1 RAWANPAEFGKG
13 MHWDVHG
20 GASLDTLTEAMAYWA
35 HDDALFRAEVYCPGA
50 GSVEVIERYAGE
62 FAAFPATADN
72 PYWTRITT
80 WWLDGARLAAM
91 HGREPRDLA
100 EYVAW
105 SQENQARMIAG
116 EMQACKARFPRCG
129 GILMWSGHDT
139 FPLTINSSLIDFDG
153 NSKAAAQAV
162 AAVWRRR
169 PLKDVTS

>member
-1 RAWANPAEFGKG
+1 
-13 MHWDVHG
+13 
-20 GASLDTLTEAMAYWA
+20 
-35 HDDALFRAEVYCPGA
+35 
-50 GSVEVIERYAGE
+50 
-62 FAAFPATADN
+62 
-72 PYWTRITT
+72 
-80 WWLDGARLAAM
+80 M